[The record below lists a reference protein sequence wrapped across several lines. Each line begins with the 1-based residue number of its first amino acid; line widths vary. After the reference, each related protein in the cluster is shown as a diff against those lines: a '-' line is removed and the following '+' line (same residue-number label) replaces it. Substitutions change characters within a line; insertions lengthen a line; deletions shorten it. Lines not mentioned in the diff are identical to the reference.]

1 MLTGIVVFI
10 VIALVVGGVLVYRR
24 HQDEI
29 ESVVTVAKADVAKVQ
44 SAATTVK
51 NDITALKTVTGSTAP
66 PKS

>member
-1 MLTGIVVFI
+1 MLTGIIVFI
-10 VIALVVGGVLVYRR
+10 AIALVVGAVLVYRR

-51 NDITALKTVTGSTAP
+51 NDITALKQVAGSTTAP
-66 PKS
+66 KA